1 MEESGEMWMLLGTY
15 EHSLDSKNRLTLPS
29 GIRKNFDTFVV
40 LSIGI
45 DKCAEIRT
53 PEEFKSYTS
62 MLQKVGI
69 SKEKYRTLLR
79 TVLGNSFEIQIDSSN
94 RVLVPGIIAEF
105 CNFSK
110 NVVLIGVGDKMEV
123 WSADIYNSIKRKD
136 DINALSSVVE
146 SLNDLDDN

>member
-1 MEESGEMWMLLGTY
+1 MLLGTY

-94 RVLVPGIIAEF
+94 RVLVPSIITEF

>member
-1 MEESGEMWMLLGTY
+1 MLLGTY

-110 NVVLIGVGDKMEV
+110 NVVLIGVGDKIEV

>member
-1 MEESGEMWMLLGTY
+1 MLLGTY

-29 GIRKNFDTFVV
+29 GVRKNFDTFVV

-45 DKCAEIRT
+45 DKCVEIRT

-94 RVLVPGIIAEF
+94 RVLVPSIIAEF
-105 CNFSK
+105 CNLNK

>member
-1 MEESGEMWMLLGTY
+1 MLLGTY